1 MGVLGGECADVE
13 LACGWGMGMVARG
26 YYCLC
31 GLGGG
36 EGYTVFV
43 VCWSVGGVGIVGVG
57 EIREVGIIR
66 WWSGQ

>member
-13 LACGWGMGMVARG
+13 LACGWGMGMVACG

-36 EGYTVFV
+36 GISCLSFA
-43 VCWSVGGVGIVGVG
+43 GV
-57 EIREVGIIR
+57 
-66 WWSGQ
+66 